1 MFLSKYTTMSATATD
16 EQIREIKRLF
26 RKSMNGVVA
35 ASMREKGMA
44 YRVNFGLT
52 LPLIKRIAS
61 SITPNEILAERLWKE
76 HVRESKMLATWLYP
90 PQKMDMS
97 TAKRWIDE
105 TPYTEIA
112 DVCCMNLFP
121 YIDDAPQLATDCI
134 ASSTDMTR
142 YIGYQLWYRLL
153 SNGYILSTAELQNI
167 LSSCLSHIHEKAPKH
182 TLSAALRSIKQAAAK
197 CPQKLEEIIAF
208 FSSVDASEENQP
220 LIEDIIEECRYLKDR

>member
-1 MFLSKYTTMSATATD
+1 MSVTATD

-61 SITPNEILAERLWKE
+61 SISPNENLAKRLWE
-76 HVRESKMLATWLYP
+76 EPVRESKMLATWLYP
-90 PQKMDMS
+90 PEKMDMD

-121 YIDDAPQLATDCI
+121 YIDDAPLLATDCI
-134 ASSTDMTR
+134 ESSTDMAR
-142 YIGYQLWYRLL
+142 YTGYQLWYRLL
-153 SNGYILSTAELQNI
+153 SNGYIPSTKELQSI
-167 LSSCLSHIHEKAPKH
+167 LSSCLSHIYEKVPLH
-182 TLSAALRSIKQAAAK
+182 TLSAALHAIKQVAAK
-197 CPQKLEEIIAF
+197 CPQKLEEIIIF
-208 FSSVDASEENQP
+208 FSSADVPEENRP
-220 LIEDIIEECRYLKDR
+220 LIEDIIEECRYLKER